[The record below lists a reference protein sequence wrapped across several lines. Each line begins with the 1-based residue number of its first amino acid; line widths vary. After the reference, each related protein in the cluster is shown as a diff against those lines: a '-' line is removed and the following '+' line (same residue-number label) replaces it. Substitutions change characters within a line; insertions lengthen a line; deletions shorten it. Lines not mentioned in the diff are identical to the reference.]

1 MHTITR
7 FCRHDE
13 AAAEA
18 TCAKGPAEA
27 AVLHG
32 KREIPCTA
40 HALQQ
45 IHGSE

>member
-1 MHTITR
+1 MRTIAR
-7 FCRHDE
+7 LCRHDE

-18 TCAKGPAEA
+18 SCAKGPAEA

-32 KREIPCTA
+32 KREISCTA

-45 IHGSE
+45 IRGSE